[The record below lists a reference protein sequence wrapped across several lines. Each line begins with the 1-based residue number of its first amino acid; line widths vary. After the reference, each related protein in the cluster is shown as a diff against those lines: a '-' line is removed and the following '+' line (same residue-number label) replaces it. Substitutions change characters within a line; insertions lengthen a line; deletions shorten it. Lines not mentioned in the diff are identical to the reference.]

1 MKRVLRMVGL
11 VVLTALLLS
20 GCQTLMTQLKANM
33 AMQKGNYTDAVA
45 LYREILQKDEGNV
58 EAWKGLGETYLRMKR
73 EAEAAKALENAHRL
87 SPDDKVAAIN
97 LGLAYNLQGE
107 YDKTLQLWRPIVE
120 KDPESNLS
128 AVIRKQITL
137 VLYRAAEKQARE
149 AVRQET
155 ALQAAPGAPN
165 RLAITYF
172 GDKGLPAQAKPLQK
186 ALAAMLMTDLSREP
200 SLQVVERIRM
210 QKLMEEIRLGESGL
224 VDQRTAPRVG
234 RLLGAGKVV
243 TGNILASPGD
253 KLAVYGLLTDVSTG
267 GGVGKQEA
275 SGLLR
280 EFFKMEQAIAFGI
293 LRDMGIPLTKERTE
307 AIGRYV
313 AQSYQGLI
321 YYGEGLD
328 AQDRGEWDK
337 AIVLFQKCLTE
348 DPNGPCVNA
357 LREAPSGDDAAAAAD
372 MAGMA
377 AAVGT
382 AAAADAAAASGGGDG
397 GG

>member
-1 MKRVLRMVGL
+1 MKRALRVVGL
-11 VVLTALLLS
+11 AVLAVLFLS
-20 GCQTLMTQLKANM
+20 GCQTLMTQVKANM
-33 AMQKGNYTDAVA
+33 AMQKGNYADAVA
-45 LYREILQKDEGNV
+45 LYREILQKDENNV
-58 EAWKGLGETYLRMKR
+58 GAWKGIGETYLRMKQ
-73 EAEAAKALENAHRL
+73 ETEAAKALENAHRL
-87 SPDDKVAAIN
+87 APDDKVAAIN

-107 YDKTLQLWRPIVE
+107 YGKTLQLWRPIVA

-137 VLYRAAEKQARE
+137 VLYRDGEKQARE
-149 AVRQET
+149 AVRQEAT
-155 ALQAAPGAPN
+155 LPAAPGAPN

-172 GDKGLPAQAKPLQK
+172 DDKGLSAQTKPLRK

-210 QKLMEEIRLGESGL
+210 QKLMEEIRLAESGL
-224 VDQRTAPRVG
+224 VDRQTAPRVG

-243 TGNILASPGD
+243 TGNILASPGE
-253 KLAVYGLLTDVSTG
+253 KLEVYGQLTDVATG
-267 GGVGKQEA
+267 GEVGKQEA
-275 SGLLR
+275 QGPLG

-313 AQSYQGLI
+313 AQSYQGLV

-337 AIVLFQKCLTE
+337 AIVLFQRCLTE

-357 LREAPSGDDAAAAAD
+357 LLEAPSGDDAAAAAD
-372 MAGMA
+372 VAGMA

-382 AAAADAAAASGGGDG
+382 AAAADASAASGGDDG
-397 GG
+397 G